1 MKHGFTLI
9 KVLIVIAILAIIVA
23 LTVPGL
29 VALEDKK
36 IEGVMNWQKY
46 AVADAVDGL
55 AWHLVQDDGTMF
67 VLDDPYSKL
76 KGYLLS
82 KKETYRAIL
91 RVRIIDENRS
101 LRLYRAKI
109 TNVYNIRFLNDPEE
123 DK

>member
-1 MKHGFTLI
+1 MI